1 VSATWNTANFATLQ
15 DTYRRRRPWVAFL
28 FAVPIALLGGL
39 IGLGGAE
46 FRLPVLR
53 GPLGYLAKEAVPLN
67 LAVSM
72 VTLVVS
78 LLTRARTLSLVSI
91 DPLVPLI
98 FSLIIGAMVAAFL
111 GTSYVKRL
119 SEEALERIILVLLVG
134 VGSALVI
141 EGFLPESSLGV
152 VPSILVWVVATGFL
166 FGLAIGTF
174 SSVLGVAGGELILP
188 TLIFAYGV
196 GVKTAGTA
204 SLMVSLPT
212 VAVGLFRYARQ
223 GAFGRRSVFGETIIP
238 MGVGSIIGALVG
250 GVLVGLLPSQI
261 LKVGLGV
268 ILIVSA
274 VRIFRGGTHKAGGVP
289 RQGQ

>member
-1 VSATWNTANFATLQ
+1 MSKDNRKLNS
-15 DTYRRRRPWVAFL
+15 RPWIAFL
-28 FAVPIALLGGL
+28 FAVPIATLGGL

-53 GPLGYLAKEAVPLN
+53 GPLGYSAKQAVPLN
-67 LAVSM
+67 LAVSL
-72 VTLVVS
+72 VTLVTS
-78 LLTRARTLSLVSI
+78 LLIRARTLSLVSL
-91 DPLVPLI
+91 DPLVTLI
-98 FSLIIGAMVAAFL
+98 SSLIIGAMVAAFF

-119 SEEALERIILVLLVG
+119 SEEALERVILVLLVG
-134 VGSALVI
+134 VGSALII
-141 EGFLPESSLGV
+141 EGFLPESSVGV
-152 VPSILVWVVATGFL
+152 VPNILIWVVATGFL

-174 SSVLGVAGGELILP
+174 SSVLGVAGGELIIP

-204 SLMVSLPT
+204 SLIVSLPT
-212 VAVGLFRYARQ
+212 VAVGLFRYAKR
-223 GAFGRRSVFGETIIP
+223 GAFRTRNVFTETITP
-238 MGVGSIIGALVG
+238 MGVGSVIGALVG

-274 VRIFRGGTHKAGGVP
+274 IRIFRGV
-289 RQGQ
+289 RRSS